1 EKLQQDAG
9 MVFVPELVALL
20 DNLERELNA
29 GRVSEQS
36 RQWLAQC
43 GLTPE
48 QMKNQMAPAYT
59 PARKIHLYHCDHRG
73 LPLALIDVKGRIAWR
88 AEFDE
93 WGNMLREDNPDNLQQ
108 LIRLPGQQ
116 YDEESGLHY
125 NRHRYYDPGQGRYI
139 TQDPTGLMGGW
150 NPYQYPLNPVVNI
163 DPLGLLRALI
173 NDAKGVAEAILPK
186 YGPAGIHRARII
198 KNDAEDFGENMDKYV
213 GGSWNGHADALRH
226 CYLMCAFAKEFGP
239 DIAKGIGDN
248 HERNDVAGI
257 FSQQGNETTMDLN
270 NNAVGLACAKSSD
283 DCSSSCIQKYYNGE
297 LYDLKGLIDDPKL
310 ISPTL
315 TNEWSISDD

>member
-1 EKLQQDAG
+1 
-9 MVFVPELVALL
+9 M
-20 DNLERELNA
+20 
-29 GRVSEQS
+29 
-36 RQWLAQC
+36 
-43 GLTPE
+43 
-48 QMKNQMAPAYT
+48 
-59 PARKIHLYHCDHRG
+59 
-73 LPLALIDVKGRIAWR
+73 AWR
-88 AEFDE
+88 GEYDE
-93 WGNMLREDNPDNLQQ
+93 WGNLSGEENPAHLEQV
-108 LIRLPGQQ
+108 IRLPGQQ
-116 YDEESGLHY
+116 YDEESGLYY
-125 NRHRYYDPGQGRYI
+125 NRHRYYNPGQGRYI
-139 TQDPTGLMGGW
+139 TQDPIGLKGGW
-150 NPYQYPLNPVVNI
+150 NLYQYPLNPVVNI
-163 DPLGLLRALI
+163 DPLGLLRALA

-226 CYLMCAFAKEFGP
+226 CYLMCAFAKEFGH
-239 DIAKGIGDN
+239 DIAKRIGDN

-297 LYDLKGLIDDPKL
+297 LYDLNGLIDDPKL

-315 TNEWSISDD
+315 TNEWSVSDD